1 MLGAAGLSLSLAGG
15 ASAATAGMADLQTRS
30 AAANH
35 EITLE
40 ITLGEEEITGVSL
53 ATFHVFDK
61 ENGAAFRPGVRLA
74 MGGCGCGGC
83 GACGGCWTGTDYT
96 RSVFGS
102 DGNPQYYSNKARA
115 QIYAYA
121 ENRERLEKPVRSTAI
136 RRRLLHGMRMND
148 TPAGFCAIRGR
159 DGDGTERLMPHD

>member
-1 MLGAAGLSLSLAGG
+1 MSHAKQALKRKRRRRAGPMLGAAGLSLSLAGG

-30 AAANH
+30 ATANH

-53 ATFHVFDK
+53 AAFHVFDK

-96 RSVFGS
+96 RSVFWS
-102 DGNPQYYSNKARA
+102 DGDPQYHRTRPAHKYTHTPK
-115 QIYAYA
+115 
-121 ENRERLEKPVRSTAI
+121 TAN
-136 RRRLLHGMRMND
+136 GSKNQ
-148 TPAGFCAIRGR
+148 
-159 DGDGTERLMPHD
+159 

>member
-96 RSVFGS
+96 RSVFGG
-102 DGNPQYYSNKARA
+102 DANPQYYQQGPRTN
-115 QIYAYA
+115 IC
-121 ENRERLEKPVRSTAI
+121 I
-136 RRRLLHGMRMND
+136 RRKPRTARKTGKRH
-148 TPAGFCAIRGR
+148 R
-159 DGDGTERLMPHD
+159 DRRRRRR